1 MEKKTFFLDERKLP
15 INNTIS
21 LKNFIYS
28 FTWTPVP
35 GSRKEARKRAAS
47 RYFMCKTLKH
57 KNYAFDN

>member
-1 MEKKTFFLDERKLP
+1 MKEASDLKYHFLKKLLY
-15 INNTIS
+15 
-21 LKNFIYS
+21 LLYG

-47 RYFMCKTLKH
+47 RYFMFKTLKY